1 MRNTINTFTRIMI
14 NIKNNFSLLYFCL
27 CLGILFTFSAFK
39 SVDFFDDCI
48 PETTHQ
54 EFDQLLQK
62 YVAPSGA
69 VNYLGFK
76 KEIVELDSYLK
87 TLSKSVPSKASTND
101 EKLAYWMNA
110 YNAFTIKLVV
120 NKYPVSSIKDISS
133 KPWDIKF
140 IKLGDKTYSLNDIEH
155 EILRK
160 MNDPRIHV
168 GINCASVSCPKLSN
182 RAFTA
187 ANVNG
192 ELNKLV
198 KGFLMDKSKNRIKP
212 DEIAISKIFSWFR
225 DDFTKKGTLIDWIN
239 KYANNKVKSTAKVSY
254 LKYDWNLNK

>member
-1 MRNTINTFTRIMI
+1 MTH
-14 NIKNNFSLLYFCL
+14 IKNNFSFLYFSL

-39 SVDFFDDCI
+39 SGDLLDDI
-48 PETTHQ
+48 KPVTTHQ
-54 EFDQLLQK
+54 GFDQLLKK
-62 YVAPSGA
+62 YVSTAGA
-69 VNYLGFK
+69 VNYAGFK
-76 KEIVELDSYLK
+76 KDRVELDSYLK
-87 TLSKSVPSKASTND
+87 FLSKSVPTKVSTKD

-140 IKLGDKTYSLNDIEH
+140 IKLADKTYSLNDIEH

-187 ANVNG
+187 ANVNE

-198 KGFLMDKSKNRIKP
+198 RVFLMDKSKNRIKQ
-212 DEIAISKIFSWFR
+212 DEIAISKIFSWFK
-225 DDFTKKGTLIDWIN
+225 DDFTQKGTLIDWIN
-239 KYANNKVKSTAKVSY
+239 AYADIKVKPTAKVSY